1 MPLSVFTKISLLYL
15 VRSIARMV
23 SFALFLLVALV
34 IAGEGLPD
42 VRAFSRGEIVSA
54 IMFVVMIAGLGVGW
68 WRELAGAILIVGGFL
83 GFMASEY
90 AASGDVGNER
100 DIHAVPVLGSALLPL
115 LAAHEETVLTD
126 IARGVRSVT
135 IGTAV
140 SRVLGLAREQVFAA
154 LFGATSSTDAFNAAF
169 RIPNLLRDLFAETAL
184 SQAFIPVL
192 TSERKKGKEAEN
204 LLASNIFNTLLVVV
218 GAVTVAGIVFSPQLA
233 GFIAAG
239 FGKHPEKLAL
249 TGNLTAIMFPFLL
262 FIALAA
268 WAMSYLNTEGS
279 FFTPSVAPAFFDV
292 FSILVP
298 LGLFGYY
305 TSRGGDPIYGAAIGV
320 VAGRLMQFAVQ
331 LPRLFRKG
339 FRYRLYLSFRD
350 PEFRR
355 VMTLF
360 GPVAIGLAGARINFA
375 VNTVLVSYL
384 QDGSMTWLNYA
395 FRIMHSAARAL
406 RHRRRDGGAAGPFA
420 ARRRERSPRRPGD
433 DVRFPQ
439 DGRSS
444 SRSRHPSRSPSS
456 PIRSRASSISTGG
469 SPPSDTAAVAQALL
483 LYVLGVPFMSGLRN
497 VAAVFY
503 AYQGREDADVRELR
517 LDRRERRSQPRPD
530 AADGFPRVSALHDHR
545 GDCEHRDPVLC
556 SCRARVGRDRFSALS
571 GNTSRRWRAAAAA
584 GGLAGWLLDRYLFQ
598 PLGPSFW
605 MRLASVV
612 VSGGAALLAVLLRSA
627 CLLRVERGERL
638 SEEIYHR

>member
-1 MPLSVFTKISLLYL
+1 M
-15 VRSIARMV
+15 
-23 SFALFLLVALV
+23 
-34 IAGEGLPD
+34 
-42 VRAFSRGEIVSA
+42 
-54 IMFVVMIAGLGVGW
+54 
-68 WRELAGAILIVGGFL
+68 
-83 GFMASEY
+83 
-90 AASGDVGNER
+90 
-100 DIHAVPVLGSALLPL
+100 
-115 LAAHEETVLTD
+115 TD

-135 IGTAV
+135 FGTAV
-140 SRVLGLAREQVFAA
+140 SRVFGLAREQVFAA

-192 TSERKKGKEAEN
+192 AGERRKGKEAEN
-204 LLASNIFNTLLVVV
+204 LLASNVFNTLLVVV
-218 GAVTVAGIVFSPQLA
+218 GAVTVAGVVFSPQLA
-233 GFIAAG
+233 GVIAAG
-239 FGKHPEKLAL
+239 FGKNPEKLAL
-249 TGNLTAIMFPFLL
+249 TGNLTAVMFPFLL

-320 VAGRLMQFAVQ
+320 VAGGLMQFAMQ

-395 FRIMHSAARAL
+395 FRIMHLPLGLFGIAVGTVAL
-406 RHRRRDGGAAGPFA
+406 PALSRLAGENDL
-420 ARRRERSPRRPGD
+420 RGVRETMSDSLRMAFFLTIPTSVAIAFLAHPITSVIYQHG
-433 DVRFPQ
+433 RFT
-439 DGRSS
+439 
-444 SRSRHPSRSPSS
+444 
-456 PIRSRASSISTGG
+456 A
-469 SPPSDTAAVAQALL
+469 SDTTAVAQALL
-483 LYVLGVPFMSGLRN
+483 LYVVGVPFMSGIRN
-497 VAAVFY
+497 VASVFY
-503 AYQGREDADVRELR
+503 AFKDARTPMYASFASIGVNVVLNLALMRVM
-517 LDRRERRSQPRPD
+517 
-530 AADGFPRVSALHDHR
+530 GF
-545 GDCEHRDPVLC
+545 
-556 SCRARVGRDRFSALS
+556 RAFPLS
-571 GNTSRRWRAAAAA
+571 MTVAAAVNIAILFLLVPRKVGKIDLGPLGKYVATLTAAAIA
-584 GGLAGWLLDRYLFQ
+584 GGLAGWLVDRFLFQ

-605 MRLASVV
+605 IRLASVV
-612 VSGGAALLAVLLRSA
+612 VSGGAALALFYAL
-627 CLLRVERGERL
+627 CLLARVNEAKDYLRRFIGR
-638 SEEIYHR
+638 